1 MTVLKV
7 GDLLQLKKH
16 CTKRNRWAIVTA
28 LPLYCDGL
36 VTITYLDT
44 RETGRAAKSNIEV
57 YSDKEQSHGQEDH
70 NQKTRQQSRQKDI
83 HW

>member
-16 CTKRNRWAIVTA
+16 CKNRNRWAIVTA
-28 LPLYCDGL
+28 LPLYRSGL

-57 YSDKEQSHGQEDH
+57 YNDKEHGNGQEEH
-70 NQKTRQQSRQKDI
+70 NQETRQQSR
-83 HW
+83 